1 MVDELTEQLMVGRL
15 KSSSSLKN
23 TDILIA
29 GAGII
34 GLSLALEL
42 HARGASVTVLE
53 RDTALSHASTAAA
66 GMLAAEDPH
75 NPPALLPLSRLSIS
89 LYPAFLQ
96 RIESL
101 SNLTVP
107 YQTDTTLQYLPNGST
122 LRLAERSLDPRQL
135 APALLAAVRAT
146 SINLREHTEVQSCD
160 EHLHIKTAT
169 SEFSPSKFISTIG
182 AWAQPHTRPIKG
194 QMLRV
199 QLPAGFTLHEVHR
212 SEHIYIVP
220 RTQGPQAGTALL
232 GATVED
238 AGFDRSTHHADLN
251 RLRQLAAEL
260 LPEFASADDTPQVE
274 TWAGLRP
281 ATTDSLPVLGASPQN
296 SANFLA
302 TGHFRNGI
310 LLAPATAVVMADL
323 LEGKAPVVDL
333 NPFSPQRFATA

>member
-1 MVDELTEQLMVGRL
+1 MKRL
-15 KSSSSLKN
+15 RSSISTRN
-23 TDILIA
+23 PDILIA

-53 RDTALSHASTAAA
+53 RDTALSQASTAAA

-96 RIESL
+96 RIQSL
-101 SNLTVP
+101 SGLAVP
-107 YQTDTTLQYLPNGST
+107 YQTDTTIQYLPNSSP
-122 LRLAERSLDPRQL
+122 LRLAEHSLDPRQL
-135 APALLAAVRAT
+135 ATALLAAVRAT
-146 SINLREHTEVQSCD
+146 SIDLREYTEVQSCD
-160 EHLHIKTAT
+160 EHLHVKTAT
-169 SEFSPSKFISTIG
+169 SEFTPSQFISTIG
-182 AWAQPHTRPIKG
+182 AWAQPHTHPIKG

-199 QLPAGFTLHEVHR
+199 QLPAGFALHEVHR

-238 AGFDRSTHHADLN
+238 AGFDRTTHPADLN
-251 RLRQLAAEL
+251 NLRQLAAEL
-260 LPEFASADDTPQVE
+260 VPELASADDAPQVE

-281 ATTDSLPVLGASPQN
+281 ATADALPLLGLNPEN
-296 SANFLA
+296 STHFLA

-323 LEGKAPVVDL
+323 LEGKALVVDL